1 MGDQECTI
9 LPKLPRPLPMMPIV
23 ARTQVATLELA
34 PPELAP
40 ELAPVTCPAFP
51 LPTLRERVGLRRACH
66 LVLIPLVLRLL
77 QVTQLVL
84 IPLVLRRPP
93 VLIPL
98 VARGGAS
105 SLVIPR
111 LVLPR
116 LVVQA
121 PLVIR
126 VIPRQPRLVVQ
137 APLVIR
143 APLVIPQL
151 LVFRRPM

>member
-98 VARGGAS
+98 VARGAS

-111 LVLPR
+111 
-116 LVVQA
+116 
-121 PLVIR
+121 
-126 VIPRQPRLVVQ
+126 
-137 APLVIR
+137 LVIR

-151 LVFRRPM
+151 LVFRRPMVKR

>member
-23 ARTQVATLELA
+23 ARTQVATPELA
-34 PPELAP
+34 PPDLAP

-77 QVTQLVL
+77 QVTQLV
-84 IPLVLRRPP
+84 
-93 VLIPL
+93 
-98 VARGGAS
+98 ARGGAS

-137 APLVIR
+137 TPLVIR

>member
-98 VARGGAS
+98 VARGAS

-111 LVLPR
+111 LVL
-116 LVVQA
+116 
-121 PLVIR
+121 
-126 VIPRQPRLVVQ
+126 PRLVVQ

-151 LVFRRPM
+151 LVFRRPMVKR